1 MPTYAIVID
10 TDASLPLELIER
22 YHIYQVPQTVV
33 FGNESFEAVYQID
46 DATLFSRIDREGKL
60 PTTAAPPPGKF
71 AAAFQAAFDD
81 GAEGVIC
88 FCVSSQVSATFES
101 ARNACELLP
110 GRDITVV
117 DSRTLTIGQ
126 GFMVLEAAE
135 AAYADQSKEEILAL
149 AENVRERTHLFA
161 AVPTL
166 KYLAMSGRM
175 SQIASG
181 VANIL
186 DIKPILTIKDGRLV
200 LLERVR
206 AWHKSLRRIIELA
219 EKARAG
225 QPIERMAI
233 GHVNVPEEAR
243 RFQNQV
249 FQELPCPEEVIFTE
263 INPGMSPHSGAG
275 VVGMGF
281 VTAARGK

>member
-1 MPTYAIVID
+1 M
-10 TDASLPLELIER
+10 
-22 YHIYQVPQTVV
+22 
-33 FGNESFEAVYQID
+33 
-46 DATLFSRIDREGKL
+46 
-60 PTTAAPPPGKF
+60 
-71 AAAFQAAFDD
+71 
-81 GAEGVIC
+81 
-88 FCVSSQVSATFES
+88 
-101 ARNACELLP
+101 
-110 GRDITVV
+110 
-117 DSRTLTIGQ
+117 
-126 GFMVLEAAE
+126 
-135 AAYADQSKEEILAL
+135 
-149 AENVRERTHLFA
+149 
-161 AVPTL
+161 
-166 KYLAMSGRM
+166 
-175 SQIASG
+175 
-181 VANIL
+181 ANML

-281 VTAARGK
+281 VTTARGE